1 MSIAPAACTASVCT
15 SVRGLRA
22 FTAAA
27 MAAMGCTVPTSLL
40 AAMMVTSAVSSRTA
54 SAAAWGSTKP
64 SPSTGRI
71 VTAQPSR
78 SSASSG
84 SSTAWCS
91 IAEVT
96 MCRPAAAATP
106 RMAALSASVPPDV
119 KTISPAVQPSRP
131 ATTSRASSS
140 ACRARCAS
148 R

>member
-1 MSIAPAACTASVCT
+1 MI
-15 SVRGLRA
+15 
-22 FTAAA
+22 
-27 MAAMGCTVPTSLL
+27 
-40 AAMMVTSAVSSRTA
+40 VTSAVSSRTA
-54 SAAAWGSTKP
+54 AAAAAGSTKP

-71 VTAQPSR
+71 VMSQPSR

-91 IAEVT
+91 IADVT
-96 MCRPAAAATP
+96 MCHPVAAAATP

-119 KTISPAVQPSRP
+119 NTISPGAQPSRP